1 MYLLLNGEVNTVE
14 WFQHHKPGKGP
25 AFMKVKIKSVRS
37 GKILEK
43 TFRTKDKIVQAI
55 VDKSTKQFLYKNG
68 DKYVFM
74 DTADYSQI
82 EVPQSRL
89 DGKKEYLIEGEEVD
103 LTVYEGE
110 VIEAELPPQ
119 IKMEVTVSSPGI
131 KGDTVSGSTKKVTLE
146 TGLVVDVPLFI
157 NQGES
162 IVVDTR
168 TGEYVSRAD

>member
-1 MYLLLNGEVNTVE
+1 MLLDGEVKRVE

-25 AFMKVKIKSVRS
+25 AFMKVKVKSVKS
-37 GKILEK
+37 GKTLEK

-74 DTADYSQI
+74 DTGDYSQI
-82 EVPQSRL
+82 EVSADCL
-89 DGKKEYLIEGEEVD
+89 AGKTDYLIEGEEIE

-119 IKMEVTVSSPGI
+119 IKLEVTVSSPGI

-157 NQGES
+157 KQGES
-162 IVVDTR
+162 VIVDTR
-168 TGEYVSRAD
+168 TGEYLSRAK